1 MIKEMKVT
9 PVVLEGRRV
18 RLEPLESAHLSQLAD
33 AALDP
38 ALWRWLA
45 PPVRT
50 REEMVAYVESAL
62 DEQDRGVSLPFVLVE
77 RAEERV
83 IGSTRYGNI
92 DQQRRCLD
100 IGWTWVEKEWERVTG
115 ATEAK
120 YLLLKHAFEEL
131 RCIRVGLRSS
141 TVTDWMNM
149 LTRDAILS
157 TRTFDEDGSEDQVS
171 VANSRIRHD
180 VHFSIVESAWPRVK
194 ERIER
199 MLRSR
204 EVLT

>member
-38 ALWRWLA
+38 A
-45 PPVRT
+45 
-50 REEMVAYVESAL
+50 
-62 DEQDRGVSLPFVLVE
+62 
-77 RAEERV
+77 EERV

-92 DQQRRCLD
+92 DHQRRCLD
-100 IGWTWVEKEWERVTG
+100 IGWTWVEKEWERVAG

>member
-1 MIKEMKVT
+1 
-9 PVVLEGRRV
+9 
-18 RLEPLESAHLSQLAD
+18 
-33 AALDP
+33 
-38 ALWRWLA
+38 
-45 PPVRT
+45 
-50 REEMVAYVESAL
+50 MVAYVESAL

-92 DQQRRCLD
+92 DPQRRCLD
-100 IGWTWVEKEWERVTG
+100 IGWTWVEREWERVAG

-157 TRTFDEDGSEDQVS
+157 TRTFDEDGPEDHPIA
-171 VANSRIRHD
+171 ANSRIRHD